1 MVGYGIITD
10 TPKSISFVGLTTEYS
25 HQATTL
31 ERCHIMDTLPQFI
44 NNHIIVQKVLEGR
57 VS

>member
-1 MVGYGIITD
+1 MVGYAGHN
-10 TPKSISFVGLTTEYS
+10 KGHSKEYSFVGFTTEYS

-31 ERCHIMDTLPQFI
+31 ERCHIMDTLLQF

-57 VS
+57 VL